1 MNDSFNEYYK
11 EKFMLRLVL
20 KKGEQVK
27 IGADIVIKSMN
38 DSRVN
43 LAIVAPKDVKIERIK
58 SVTDVEEKNSRYK

>member
-1 MNDSFNEYYK
+1 MNDSYNEYYK

-27 IGADIVIKSMN
+27 IGKDIVIKSMN

-43 LAIVAPKDVKIERIK
+43 LAIDAPKDVKIERLIRNEDIQK
-58 SVTDVEEKNSRYK
+58 K

>member
-27 IGADIVIKSMN
+27 IGEDIVIKSMN

-43 LAIVAPKDVKIERIK
+43 LAIDAPNDVKIERIK

>member
-43 LAIVAPKDVKIERIK
+43 LAIDAPTDVKIERIK

>member
-1 MNDSFNEYYK
+1 MIALMNISK

-43 LAIVAPKDVKIERIK
+43 LAIDAPKDVKIERLIRNEDIQK
-58 SVTDVEEKNSRYK
+58 K

>member
-1 MNDSFNEYYK
+1 
-11 EKFMLRLVL
+11 MLRLVL

-27 IGADIVIKSMN
+27 IGEDIVIKSMN

-43 LAIVAPKDVKIERIK
+43 LAIDAPNDVKIERIK